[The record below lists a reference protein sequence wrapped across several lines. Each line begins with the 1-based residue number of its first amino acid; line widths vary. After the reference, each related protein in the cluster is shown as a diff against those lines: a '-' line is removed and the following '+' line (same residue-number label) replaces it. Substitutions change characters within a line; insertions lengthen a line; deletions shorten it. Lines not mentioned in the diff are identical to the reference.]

1 MAIWLK
7 KGDSM
12 IIEDPEQTYQLTID
26 IEAMRAY
33 NESWGTMTPPTQ
45 KEVK

>member
-1 MAIWLK
+1 MVVL
-7 KGDSM
+7 M

-26 IEAMRAY
+26 IEAMKAY
-33 NESWGTMTPPTQ
+33 NESWGTMTLPTQ